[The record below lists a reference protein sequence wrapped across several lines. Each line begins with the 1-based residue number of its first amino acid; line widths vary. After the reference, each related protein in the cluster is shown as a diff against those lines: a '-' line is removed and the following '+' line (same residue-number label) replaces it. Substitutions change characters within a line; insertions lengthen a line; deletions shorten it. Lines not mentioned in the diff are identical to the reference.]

1 MKQHEPNETTPTNP
15 PTSSPSEDGRERAP
29 RVRLR
34 AEKPAKSV
42 MGNLMLPPHVR
53 RHAT

>member
-1 MKQHEPNETTPTNP
+1 MKQHEPNETA
-15 PTSSPSEDGRERAP
+15 PTSSPSDDGREHPP

-34 AEKPAKSV
+34 AEKQAKSV

-53 RHAT
+53 LHAT